1 MIVAMVALLVR
12 EYDEAIAFYRDA
24 FGFRVVEDTPMAH
37 KRWIRMRA
45 GEGGAELVLSRAL
58 GDQAAVV
65 GKQAGGRVF
74 LFVHTADFDADLA
87 RMRAANV
94 VFTEAPRVEAYGRVV
109 VVEDLYGNRVDVIER
124 R

>member
-1 MIVAMVALLVR
+1 MIAMVALLVR

-24 FGFRVVEDTPMAH
+24 FGFRVVEDTPTAH

-45 GEGGAELVLSRAL
+45 GEGGAELVLSRAI
-58 GDQAAVV
+58 GEQAAVV

-74 LFVHTADFDADLA
+74 LFVHTADFDGDLA

-94 VFTEAPRVEAYGRVV
+94 RFTEEPRAEAYGRVV

>member
-24 FGFRVVEDTPMAH
+24 FGFRVLEDTPMAH
-37 KRWIRMRA
+37 KRWVRMA
-45 GEGGAELVLSRAL
+45 ADGGAELVLSRAV
-58 GDQAAVV
+58 GDQAAFV
-65 GKQAGGRVF
+65 GQQAGGRVF

-87 RMRAANV
+87 RMRAAQV
-94 VFTEAPRVEAYGRVV
+94 RFTEEPRTEAYGRVV
-109 VVEDLYGNRVDVIER
+109 VVEDLYGNRVDVVER